1 MENAVKA
8 AEELSLSI
16 GVALTGDQVAALT
29 HDIVW
34 METTVVNG
42 IEVLAPVL
50 YLAQNKETNIAING
64 SIIAG
69 RGVSI

>member
-16 GVALTGDQVAALT
+16 GVALTGEQVAALT

-34 METTVVNG
+34 MENTVVNG
-42 IEVLAPVL
+42 IEVL